1 MKLRARRVN
10 HTASRN
16 LNPNLLTL
24 GHDNRNNLC
33 KDKSHSCLQKVIYQA
48 FFSLNIGLANVG
60 TIYHKVQGFLMGII
74 QVWYTEA
81 HQGVSLVVLP
91 TWHWSSHLASSI
103 SLNFLNC
110 ERGILLLSVSCYF
123 KGSCAVKMVCGCKAV
138 SKVVN
143 VVHYHNL

>member
-16 LNPNLLTL
+16 LNPNLLTQ

-33 KDKSHSCLQKVIYQA
+33 KDKSRSCLQKVIYQA

-91 TWHWSSHLASSI
+91 T
-103 SLNFLNC
+103 
-110 ERGILLLSVSCYF
+110 
-123 KGSCAVKMVCGCKAV
+123 
-138 SKVVN
+138 
-143 VVHYHNL
+143 